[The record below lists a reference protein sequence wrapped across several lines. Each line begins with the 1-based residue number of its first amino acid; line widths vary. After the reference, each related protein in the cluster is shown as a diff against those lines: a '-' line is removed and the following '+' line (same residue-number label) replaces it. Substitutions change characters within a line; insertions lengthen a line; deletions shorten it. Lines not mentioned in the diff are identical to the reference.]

1 MAKKT
6 NHKKLRKLILQFIE
20 YNIAGQ
26 AFFWSGY
33 LVFFILYTLLSA
45 DFFVAKIIGNI
56 VGLTVNYLIERYWVF
71 ARQGVQKRSRQEAE
85 RYWLLSAVNFFLD
98 VILVWGLKEIG
109 ISPYIGNFIS
119 SYFFFFWNY
128 LWYKFWV
135 FPVYH
140 SGKHRSVKIRRRIA

>member
-1 MAKKT
+1 MAHKKK
-6 NHKKLRKLILQFIE
+6 HKKLRKLILQLIE

-33 LVFFILYTLLSA
+33 LAFFILYTLIGT
-45 DFFVAKIIGNI
+45 DFFVAKITGNI

-71 ARQGVQKRSRQEAE
+71 YRQNVEKRSRQEAI
-85 RYWLLSAVNFFLD
+85 RYWILSAVNFGLD
-98 VILVWGLKEIG
+98 VLIVYGLKEIG
-109 ISPYIGNFIS
+109 ITPYIGNFIS

-135 FPVYH
+135 FPEYH
-140 SGKHRSVKIRRRIA
+140 SGKHRAVKIRRRIA